1 MILAVFS
8 ALMRKAWTRILWP
21 APSWPHSS
29 AGGALR
35 WQVRVRTPAGSN
47 LDIFIFLTNNCC
59 SDLSSKKWCLC
70 LTSQRLWPNFFSMQC
85 CSSREV
91 QWYWID
97 TQIQTTCRLI
107 KELLLFDIL
116 AASIVFNS
124 KPKYLWV
131 SLVLCLVIEVTALYL
146 IRPATWVVWE
156 TVLS

>member
-29 AGGALR
+29 CWWSAALAGQGWNPR
-35 WQVRVRTPAGSN
+35 SN

-59 SDLSSKKWCLC
+59 SDLSLKNGVSVLLHNVCDRISSAVLQLSWVTMVLDRY
-70 LTSQRLWPNFFSMQC
+70 SNPNN
-85 CSSREV
+85 
-91 QWYWID
+91 
-97 TQIQTTCRLI
+97 RLI
-107 KELLLFDIL
+107 KELLLFDTL
-116 AASIVFNS
+116 AALILFSA

-131 SLVLCLVIEVTALYL
+131 SLVLCLVIELTALYL
-146 IRPATWVVWE
+146 TRPASWVVWE